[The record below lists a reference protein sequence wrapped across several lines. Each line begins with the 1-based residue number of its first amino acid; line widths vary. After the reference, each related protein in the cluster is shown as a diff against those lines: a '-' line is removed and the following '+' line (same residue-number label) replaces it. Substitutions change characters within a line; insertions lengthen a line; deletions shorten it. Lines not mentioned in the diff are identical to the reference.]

1 MSFTQALMLI
11 NRDNIS
17 YTSKKEKRRKNN
29 PKHVF
34 GFRKETK
41 IYPLGLGSSGAPEP
55 TRSR

>member
-11 NRDNIS
+11 NKDNIS

-34 GFRKETK
+34 GFKKEIE
-41 IYPLGLGSSGAPEP
+41 IYHLGLGSSGAPEP
-55 TRSR
+55 TRSH